1 MAALR
6 KNQED
11 FDTPT
16 MNVEDIHTIL
26 GPESSFEG
34 KLAFEGTVRIDGRFQ
49 GEISTENVLVI
60 GESAHVQ
67 ANIFVGSII
76 INGEVR
82 GDITATQ
89 VVEIHAPGKLYGNI
103 TTPQLLIERGVIFD
117 GNCNMS
123 GTAEASKEKVTFLK
137 PPEEQLQNS

>member
-49 GEISTENVLVI
+49 GEISDVPAPYR
-60 GESAHVQ
+60 S
-67 ANIFVGSII
+67 FVP
-76 INGEVR
+76 R
-82 GDITATQ
+82 
-89 VVEIHAPGKLYGNI
+89 
-103 TTPQLLIERGVIFD
+103 
-117 GNCNMS
+117 
-123 GTAEASKEKVTFLK
+123 
-137 PPEEQLQNS
+137 